1 MTRTSLK
8 DHNCSLARTVDIIG
22 DKWALLI
29 VRDAFYGT
37 RGFSAFQTSLG
48 VAKTVLSDRLQRLV
62 DGGVLERT
70 RVRDGV
76 ERFEYRLTLA
86 GQDLFPLIVALVQW
100 GDRFIFGEGR
110 EPMAFLDRA
119 SGEPVRDIIVQANN
133 GQRLTARDVTLRL
146 RANTA
151 VAIEDSG
158 RKDP

>member
-1 MTRTSLK
+1 MTRTSLR

-29 VRDAFYGT
+29 LRDAFYGT
-37 RGFSAFQTSLG
+37 RSFSAFQTSLG

-76 ERFEYRLTLA
+76 ERFEYRLTVA
-86 GQDLFPLIVALVQW
+86 GQELFPMIVALVQW

-110 EPMAFLDRA
+110 EPMTFLDRA
-119 SGEPVRDIIVQANN
+119 SGQPVCDIIVQSSTGN
-133 GQRLTARDVTLRL
+133 RLTARDVTLKL
-146 RANTA
+146 GADPA
-151 VAIEDSG
+151 VEFADTKGINL
-158 RKDP
+158 